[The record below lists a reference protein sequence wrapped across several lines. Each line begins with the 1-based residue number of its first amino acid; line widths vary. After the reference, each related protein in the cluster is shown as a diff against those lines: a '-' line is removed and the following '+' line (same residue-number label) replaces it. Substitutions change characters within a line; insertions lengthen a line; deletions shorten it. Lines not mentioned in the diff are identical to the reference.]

1 MDRRAVEA
9 MVTSACGQSGSVGTK
24 DEGFVRRSP
33 GRGANRWIGLD
44 EAWAKRLGVP
54 RNAGRYRIRTHELLA
69 RMEAPA
75 RTGNAVSY
83 VLVEAPVRHEDHAD
97 RRLDAA

>member
-1 MDRRAVEA
+1 
-9 MVTSACGQSGSVGTK
+9 MVTSACGKSGSVGSG
-24 DEGFVRRSP
+24 DEGFVRSSP

-54 RNAGRYRIRTHELLA
+54 RNGGRYRIRTHELLA
-69 RMEAPA
+69 RMEATAQPSE
-75 RTGNAVSY
+75 AVSS
-83 VLVEAPVRHEDHAD
+83 VLVEAPVPHEDHAD